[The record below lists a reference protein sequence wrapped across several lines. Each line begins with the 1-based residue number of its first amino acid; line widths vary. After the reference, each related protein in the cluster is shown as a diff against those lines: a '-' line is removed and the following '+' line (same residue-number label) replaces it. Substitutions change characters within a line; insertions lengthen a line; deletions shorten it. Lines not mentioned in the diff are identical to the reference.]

1 MLATRI
7 RTHTH
12 TRTLTLTHTFTH
24 PLSHTHAHAH
34 AGRMHTSSLVT
45 PSAQALKSCKNV
57 AADSS
62 SVNFKV
68 TTSSQPVGD
77 TRTALDDAG
86 AGAAGAVPFVIAA
99 NAVATAAPSATSAM
113 SRPSTI
119 IAAGDF
125 TRILLVHGRVLKYPG
140 EEILMNRPRT
150 TFKYI
155 FTLIPSCRLVLV
167 K

>member
-1 MLATRI
+1 
-7 RTHTH
+7 
-12 TRTLTLTHTFTH
+12 
-24 PLSHTHAHAH
+24 
-34 AGRMHTSSLVT
+34 MHTSSLVT

-62 SVNFKV
+62 SVNVKV

-119 IAAGDF
+119 IAAG
-125 TRILLVHGRVLKYPG
+125 LLVHGRVLKYPG
-140 EEILMNRPRT
+140 EEILMKSSFENSSEDNVQIYLYANPVMPFGFGEIAVLGVVGAAMFLGKCSCCT
-150 TFKYI
+150 TNP
-155 FTLIPSCRLVLV
+155 T
-167 K
+167 

>member
-1 MLATRI
+1 MLATRV

-12 TRTLTLTHTFTH
+12 THTHTNTQIHALTHT
-24 PLSHTHAHAH
+24 HTHAH

-68 TTSSQPVGD
+68 TTSSQPVGG
-77 TRTALDDAG
+77 TRTALDD
-86 AGAAGAVPFVIAA
+86 AAGAVPFVIAA

-119 IAAGDF
+119 IAAGDT
-125 TRILLVHGRVLKYPG
+125 TRVLLVHGRVLKYPG
-140 EEILMNRPRT
+140 EEILMKSSFEN
-150 TFKYI
+150 
-155 FTLIPSCRLVLV
+155 LVRGQLRN
-167 K
+167 